1 MFHLPYIDV
10 YFNPPISKIVHTYI
24 SHVGE
29 KQGKSHF
36 GQNQIS
42 QNSERYNDGA

>member
-1 MFHLPYIDV
+1 MIWDKKY
-10 YFNPPISKIVHTYI
+10 KKHTPKTVYI
-24 SHVGE
+24 SHGGE

-42 QNSERYNDGA
+42 QNSERYHDGA

>member
-1 MFHLPYIDV
+1 MLREQALVWLFKLGDK
-10 YFNPPISKIVHTYI
+10 F
-24 SHVGE
+24 SHGGE

-42 QNSERYNDGA
+42 QNSERCHDGA